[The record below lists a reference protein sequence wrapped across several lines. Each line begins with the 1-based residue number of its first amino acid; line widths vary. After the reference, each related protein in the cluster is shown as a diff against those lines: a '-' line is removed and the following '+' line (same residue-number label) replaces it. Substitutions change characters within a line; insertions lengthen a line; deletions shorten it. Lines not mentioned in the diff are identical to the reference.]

1 MDRRKCKLWDD
12 MKMAVKCVRM
22 AKKKKSKV
30 FEVLGST
37 DTFNSKE
44 TVIEELIKSRLGRKP
59 VLPCSLD
66 GEVVGYCLLMER
78 KCFRLTTS
86 SIKRMT
92 YELAMK
98 MVSPS
103 TFSTTRKSRL
113 EVDV

>member
-1 MDRRKCKLWDD
+1 VCENG
-12 MKMAVKCVRM
+12 
-22 AKKKKSKV
+22 KKKKTSKV
-30 FEVLGST
+30 FEVLEST
-37 DTFNSKE
+37 DKVNSKE
-44 TVIEELIKSRLGRKP
+44 AVTEELIKSRLGRKP